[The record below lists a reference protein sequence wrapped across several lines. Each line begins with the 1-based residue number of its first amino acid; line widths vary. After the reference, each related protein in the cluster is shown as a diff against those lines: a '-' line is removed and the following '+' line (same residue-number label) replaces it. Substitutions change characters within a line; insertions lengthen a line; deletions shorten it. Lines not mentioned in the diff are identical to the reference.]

1 MKCASD
7 VAQDTLQCSKVRLT
21 RIVHM
26 QANLLNNVSD
36 IRSGESEVLQGTCKT
51 PELRSDLNRWAIS
64 RQLGVG
70 VHGSRAR
77 LALGHASALQDI
89 QHVLPLREEKSCAT
103 APDMHPQKVVQLT
116 KILHAE
122 LLL

>member
-1 MKCASD
+1 MQSPFD
-7 VAQDTLQCSKVRLT
+7 VAEDMLESSNVWLA
-21 RIVHM
+21 RIMHV
-26 QANLLNNVSD
+26 QANLLNSVSV
-36 IRSGESEVLQGTCKT
+36 IQPGECEVLQGTCKT
-51 PELRSDLNRWAIS
+51 PKLRGVLNRWTIS

-89 QHVLPLREEKSCAT
+89 QHVLSLREEKACAM